1 MRVPDLWLPPDTPF
15 TASDVG
21 RSAHVLE
28 RAVRDG
34 RIVRLRRGV
43 YIGAG
48 AVPPNPT
55 GQHLLLAL
63 AQQRTRPGLVAS
75 HGTAAL
81 AHGLLVPWTSDITGA
96 EPRFIMSPAPG
107 RRSVTQPRIAV
118 RVLPKGGVVA
128 LPSGLRATTWARTAV
143 DLASEQ
149 GLPEA
154 LVTLDS
160 AARAHALDLAG
171 TRWLRSASD
180 RVLRACKEPLV
191 AAVPTVPRHA
201 RRRTLEAISYV
212 DPRRESAT
220 ESLSAGAFTD
230 LADNAFAGISG
241 STRWNF
247 STGSTDTSAPQIVS
261 LTPADDSGNVSRGA
275 NLVIVFNE
283 TVRTGSG
290 NLHIRDAQGQLRTIA
305 VTDTSQV
312 TIDNSTVTINPTA
325 DLAVGANYTVTIEA
339 GAFRDLAG
347 NNHPCLL
354 YTSPCAVKRGEWK

>member
-1 MRVPDLWLPPDTPF
+1 MRVPDLWFPPDTPF

-220 ESLSAGAFTD
+220 ESLSAGAFTLGGLPQPQLQFPISTAFGVCYTD
-230 LADNAFAGISG
+230 FAWPQFGVVGEADGLGKYTSGDTVRDERRRQGGLADEGWHVE
-241 STRWNF
+241 RWMDDDIARHPGRVLAKVARALGDRGW
-247 STGSTDTSAPQIVS
+247 TG
-261 LTPADDSGNVSRGA
+261 
-275 NLVIVFNE
+275 
-283 TVRTGSG
+283 
-290 NLHIRDAQGQLRTIA
+290 
-305 VTDTSQV
+305 
-312 TIDNSTVTINPTA
+312 
-325 DLAVGANYTVTIEA
+325 
-339 GAFRDLAG
+339 
-347 NNHPCLL
+347 
-354 YTSPCAVKRGEWK
+354 